1 MALDNKYDNFSKY
14 KGKIKIRNLDPE
26 VISLINTGGSS
37 GGSGYD
43 DTEIRNDLES
53 IHDTLDSHDN
63 LINNINIKI
72 SGAATKTE
80 LNQFRRKDVDIT
92 YNDLDADLKERLR
105 NKDSGSGGSSDNDDD
120 ILTELEELKSKVTIN
135 TGNINNNTSN
145 INSISQAL
153 DNYRIEST
161 NKNNEQD
168 ATISNNTNRIQQLEN
183 KITEK
188 NEITFDDLDPDLAIK
203 IEQIDNFSSDIDSLE
218 QQVSNNT
225 LSISNI
231 NLDLS
236 NLTSD
241 FSDLSQSID
250 SKINNINEVVEQN
263 TNNIDDINNTLN
275 TLTID
280 KIISFTNTPEEPD
293 KGKIKI
299 NNLTS
304 DLADKINNLS
314 SFNTDIEDIRNS
326 IIHPGRNIIGQDN
339 QFVYKNG
346 EDLYTKR
353 IFSFINIASTEE
365 EIESFKNQGKSPIYD
380 KTNNILYTLSI
391 DDDTDSQILTIIN
404 DGLTNRDYNNIF
416 LLDPNHGSFYF
427 NDNGSLINILVQDD
441 IDKGLFLGNWSFV
454 PTENTF
460 QLKYLDDVFQ
470 EWSISDTDTLNDNVS
485 LMSLSDNTK
494 NDEYTE
500 LVYTINKKD
509 SISIKL
515 SKKQQYICK
524 VLILDKKTGLYT
536 DYNYEIFKI
545 YYLSDSIKISNL
557 TDSSITIKIV
567 Y

>member
-26 VISLINTGGSS
+26 VISFINTGGSS

-63 LINNINIKI
+63 LINNINTKI
-72 SGAATKTE
+72 SSAATKTE

-153 DNYRIEST
+153 DNYRTEST

-168 ATISNNTNRIQQLEN
+168 ATISSNTNRIQQLEN
-183 KITEK
+183 KITEN
-188 NEITFDDLDPDLAIK
+188 NEITFDDLDPDLAVK
-203 IEQIDNFSSDIDSLE
+203 IEQIDNFSSDIDSLK
-218 QQVSNNT
+218 QKVSNNT

-241 FSDLSQSID
+241 FSDLSQSINSRID
-250 SKINNINEVVEQN
+250 NINEVVEQN

-314 SFNTDIEDIRNS
+314 SFSTDIEDIKNS

-353 IFSFINIASTEE
+353 IFSFFNTASTEE
-365 EIESFKNQGKSPIYD
+365 EFLSLKTQNKSPIYYRVD
-380 KTNNILYTLSI
+380 NNIYEASGSDWI
-391 DDDTDSQILTIIN
+391 AIE
-404 DGLTNRDYNNIF
+404 DGLSNTNYNNIYLF
-416 LLDPNHGSFYF
+416 DPKHGSFYF
-427 NDNGSLINILVQDD
+427 NDNGSLINILSQDD
-441 IDKGLFLGNWSFV
+441 MDKGLSLGNWSFI
-454 PTENTF
+454 PSENTF

-470 EWSISDTDTLNDNVS
+470 EWSVSDINTNTLNDNIS
-485 LMSLSDNTK
+485 LMSLNDNDK

-500 LVYTINKKD
+500 LIYTINKKD

-545 YYLSDSIKISNL
+545 YYLSDSIKIFNL
-557 TDSSITIKIV
+557 TDSSITIKIA

>member
-26 VISLINTGGSS
+26 VISFINTGGSS

-63 LINNINIKI
+63 LINNINTKI
-72 SGAATKTE
+72 SSAATKTD
-80 LNQFRRKDVDIT
+80 LNQFRRKDIDIT
-92 YNDLDADLKERLR
+92 YNDLDSDLKERLR

-153 DNYRIEST
+153 DNYKIEST

-183 KITEK
+183 KVTEN

-203 IEQIDNFSSDIDSLE
+203 IEQINNFSSDIDSLE

-263 TNNIDDINNTLN
+263 TNNINDIDNTLN

-280 KIISFTNTPEEPD
+280 KIISFTNTPEDPD

-314 SFNTDIEDIRNS
+314 SFNTDIEDIKNS

-353 IFSFINIASTEE
+353 IFSFFNTASTEE
-365 EIESFKNQGKSPIYD
+365 EFLSLKTQNKSPIYYRVD
-380 KTNNILYTLSI
+380 NNIYESSGSDWI
-391 DDDTDSQILTIIN
+391 AIE
-404 DGLTNRDYNNIF
+404 DGLSNTNYNNIYLF
-416 LLDPNHGSFYF
+416 DPEHGSFYF
-427 NDNGSLINILVQDD
+427 NDNGSLINILSQDD
-441 IDKGLFLGNWSFV
+441 MDKGLFLGNWSFI
-454 PTENTF
+454 PGENTF

-470 EWSISDTDTLNDNVS
+470 EWSVSDTDTNTLNDNIS
-485 LMSLSDNTK
+485 LMSLNDNDK

-500 LVYTINKKD
+500 LIYTINKKD

-536 DYNYEIFKI
+536 DYNYEMFKT
-545 YYLSDSIKISNL
+545 YYLSDSIKIFNL

>member
-63 LINNINIKI
+63 LINNINTKI
-72 SGAATKTE
+72 SSAATKTE

-153 DNYRIEST
+153 DNYRTEST

-183 KITEK
+183 KITEN

-203 IEQIDNFSSDIDSLE
+203 IEQIDNFSSDIDSLK
-218 QQVSNNT
+218 QKVSNNT

-250 SKINNINEVVEQN
+250 SKIDNINEVVEQN

-314 SFNTDIEDIRNS
+314 SFNTDIEDIKNS

-353 IFSFINIASTEE
+353 IFSFFNTASTEE
-365 EIESFKNQGKSPIYD
+365 EFLSLKTQNKSPIYYRVD
-380 KTNNILYTLSI
+380 NNIYEVSGSDWI
-391 DDDTDSQILTIIN
+391 AIE
-404 DGLTNRDYNNIF
+404 DGLSNTNYNNIYLF
-416 LLDPNHGSFYF
+416 DPKHGSFYF
-427 NDNGSLINILVQDD
+427 NDNGSLINILSQDD
-441 IDKGLFLGNWSFV
+441 MDKGLSLGNWSFI
-454 PTENTF
+454 PGENTF

-470 EWSISDTDTLNDNVS
+470 EWSVSDTNTNTLNDNIS
-485 LMSLSDNTK
+485 LMSLNDNDK

-500 LVYTINKKD
+500 LIYTINKKD

>member
-63 LINNINIKI
+63 LINNINTKI
-72 SGAATKTE
+72 SSAATKTE

-92 YNDLDADLKERLR
+92 YNDLDSDLKERLR

-153 DNYRIEST
+153 DSYRIEST

-183 KITEK
+183 KITEN

-203 IEQIDNFSSDIDSLE
+203 IEQIDNFSSDIDSLK
-218 QQVSNNT
+218 QKVSNNT

-250 SKINNINEVVEQN
+250 SKIDNINEVVEQN

-314 SFNTDIEDIRNS
+314 SFSTDIEDIKNS

-353 IFSFINIASTEE
+353 IFSFFNTASTEE
-365 EIESFKNQGKSPIYD
+365 EFLSLKTQNKSPIYYRVD
-380 KTNNILYTLSI
+380 NNIYEASGSDWI
-391 DDDTDSQILTIIN
+391 AIE
-404 DGLTNRDYNNIF
+404 DGLSNVNYNNIYLF
-416 LLDPNHGSFYF
+416 DPKHGSFYF
-427 NDNGSLINILVQDD
+427 NDNGSLINILSQDD
-441 IDKGLFLGNWSFV
+441 MDKGLSLGNWSFI
-454 PTENTF
+454 PGENTF

-470 EWSISDTDTLNDNVS
+470 EWSVSDTNTNTLNDNIS
-485 LMSLSDNTK
+485 LMSLNDNDK

-500 LVYTINKKD
+500 LIYTINKKD

>member
-26 VISLINTGGSS
+26 VISFINTGGSS

-63 LINNINIKI
+63 LINNINTKI
-72 SGAATKTE
+72 SSAATKTE

-92 YNDLDADLKERLR
+92 YNDLDSDLKERLR

-153 DNYRIEST
+153 DNYRTEST

-168 ATISNNTNRIQQLEN
+168 ATISSNTNRIQQLEN
-183 KITEK
+183 KITEN

-203 IEQIDNFSSDIDSLE
+203 IEQIDNFSSDIDSLK
-218 QQVSNNT
+218 QKVSNNT

-250 SKINNINEVVEQN
+250 SKIDNINEVVEQN
-263 TNNIDDINNTLN
+263 TNNINDIDNTLN

-280 KIISFTNTPEEPD
+280 KIISFTNTPEDPD

-314 SFNTDIEDIRNS
+314 SFNTDIEDIKNS

-353 IFSFINIASTEE
+353 IFSFFNTASTEE
-365 EIESFKNQGKSPIYD
+365 EF
-380 KTNNILYTLSI
+380 LS
-391 DDDTDSQILTIIN
+391 
-404 DGLTNRDYNNIF
+404 
-416 LLDPNHGSFYF
+416 
-427 NDNGSLINILVQDD
+427 
-441 IDKGLFLGNWSFV
+441 
-454 PTENTF
+454 
-460 QLKYLDDVFQ
+460 
-470 EWSISDTDTLNDNVS
+470 
-485 LMSLSDNTK
+485 
-494 NDEYTE
+494 
-500 LVYTINKKD
+500 
-509 SISIKL
+509 
-515 SKKQQYICK
+515 
-524 VLILDKKTGLYT
+524 
-536 DYNYEIFKI
+536 
-545 YYLSDSIKISNL
+545 
-557 TDSSITIKIV
+557 
-567 Y
+567 

>member
-63 LINNINIKI
+63 LINNINTKI
-72 SGAATKTE
+72 SSAATKTD
-80 LNQFRRKDVDIT
+80 LNQFRRKDIDIT
-92 YNDLDADLKERLR
+92 YNDLDSDLKERLR

-153 DNYRIEST
+153 DNYRTEST

-183 KITEK
+183 KITEN

-250 SKINNINEVVEQN
+250 SKIDNINEVVEQN

-314 SFNTDIEDIRNS
+314 SFNTDIEDIKNS

-353 IFSFINIASTEE
+353 IFSFFNTASTEE
-365 EIESFKNQGKSPIYD
+365 EFLSLKTQNKSPIYYRVD
-380 KTNNILYTLSI
+380 NNIYEVSGSDWI
-391 DDDTDSQILTIIN
+391 AIE
-404 DGLTNRDYNNIF
+404 DGLSNTNYNNIYLF
-416 LLDPNHGSFYF
+416 DPKHGSFYF
-427 NDNGSLINILVQDD
+427 NDNGSLINILSQDD
-441 IDKGLFLGNWSFV
+441 MDKGLSLGNWSFI
-454 PTENTF
+454 PGENTF

-470 EWSISDTDTLNDNVS
+470 EWSVSDTNTNTLNDNIS
-485 LMSLSDNTK
+485 LMSLNDNDK

-500 LVYTINKKD
+500 LIYTINKKD

-524 VLILDKKTGLYT
+524 ALILDKKTGLYT

>member
-63 LINNINIKI
+63 LINNINTKI

-153 DNYRIEST
+153 DSYRIEST

-183 KITEK
+183 KITEN

-203 IEQIDNFSSDIDSLE
+203 IEQINNFSSDIDSLE

-250 SKINNINEVVEQN
+250 SKIDNINEVVEQN

-314 SFNTDIEDIRNS
+314 SFNTDIEDIKNS

-353 IFSFINIASTEE
+353 IFSFFNTASTEE
-365 EIESFKNQGKSPIYD
+365 EFLSLKTQNKSPIYYRVD
-380 KTNNILYTLSI
+380 NNIYEVSGSDWI
-391 DDDTDSQILTIIN
+391 AIE
-404 DGLTNRDYNNIF
+404 DGLSNTNYNNIYLF
-416 LLDPNHGSFYF
+416 DPKHGSFYF
-427 NDNGSLINILVQDD
+427 NDNGSLINILSQDD
-441 IDKGLFLGNWSFV
+441 MDKGLSLGNWSFI
-454 PTENTF
+454 PGENTF

-470 EWSISDTDTLNDNVS
+470 EWSVSDTNTNTLNDNIS
-485 LMSLSDNTK
+485 LMSLNDNDK

-500 LVYTINKKD
+500 LIYTINKKD

-524 VLILDKKTGLYT
+524 ALILDKKTGLYT

>member
-26 VISLINTGGSS
+26 IISLINTGGSS

-63 LINNINIKI
+63 LINNINTKI
-72 SGAATKTE
+72 SSAATKTE

-153 DNYRIEST
+153 DNYKTEST

-168 ATISNNTNRIQQLEN
+168 ATISSNANRIQQLEN
-183 KITEK
+183 KVTEN

-203 IEQIDNFSSDIDSLE
+203 IEQIGNFSSDIDSLK
-218 QQVSNNT
+218 QKVSNNT

-250 SKINNINEVVEQN
+250 SKIDNINEVVEQN
-263 TNNIDDINNTLN
+263 TNNINDIDNTLN

-280 KIISFTNTPEEPD
+280 KIISFTNTPEDPD

-314 SFNTDIEDIRNS
+314 SFNTDIEDIKNS

-353 IFSFINIASTEE
+353 IFSFFNTASTEE
-365 EIESFKNQGKSPIYD
+365 EFLSLKTQNKSPIYYRVD
-380 KTNNILYTLSI
+380 NNIYEVSGSDWI
-391 DDDTDSQILTIIN
+391 AIE
-404 DGLTNRDYNNIF
+404 DGLSNTNYNNIYLF
-416 LLDPNHGSFYF
+416 DPKHGSFYF
-427 NDNGSLINILVQDD
+427 NDNGSLINILSQDD
-441 IDKGLFLGNWSFV
+441 MDKGLSLGNWSFI
-454 PTENTF
+454 PGENTF

-470 EWSISDTDTLNDNVS
+470 EWSVSDTNTNTLNDNIS
-485 LMSLSDNTK
+485 LMSLNDNDK

-500 LVYTINKKD
+500 LIYTINKKD

>member
-26 VISLINTGGSS
+26 VISFINTGGSS

-53 IHDTLDSHDN
+53 IHDTLNSHDN
-63 LINNINIKI
+63 LINNINAKI
-72 SGAATKTE
+72 SSAATKTE

-92 YNDLDADLKERLR
+92 YNDLDSDLKERLR

-153 DNYRIEST
+153 DNYRTEST

-168 ATISNNTNRIQQLEN
+168 ATISSNTNRIQQLEN
-183 KITEK
+183 KITEN

-203 IEQIDNFSSDIDSLE
+203 IEQIDNFSSDIDSLK
-218 QQVSNNT
+218 QKVSNNT

-250 SKINNINEVVEQN
+250 SKIDNINEVVEQN
-263 TNNIDDINNTLN
+263 TNNINDIDNTLN

-314 SFNTDIEDIRNS
+314 SFNTDIEDIKNS

-353 IFSFINIASTEE
+353 IFSFFNTASTEE
-365 EIESFKNQGKSPIYD
+365 EFLSLKTQNKSPIYYRVD
-380 KTNNILYTLSI
+380 NNIYEVSGSDWI
-391 DDDTDSQILTIIN
+391 AVE
-404 DGLTNRDYNNIF
+404 DGLSNTNYNNIYLF
-416 LLDPNHGSFYF
+416 DPKHGSFYF
-427 NDNGSLINILVQDD
+427 NDNGSLINILSQDD
-441 IDKGLFLGNWSFV
+441 MDKGLSLGNWSFI
-454 PTENTF
+454 PSENTF

-470 EWSISDTDTLNDNVS
+470 EWSVSDTNTNTLNDNIS
-485 LMSLSDNTK
+485 LMSLNDNDK

-500 LVYTINKKD
+500 LIYTINKKD

-524 VLILDKKTGLYT
+524 VLILDKKAGLYT

-545 YYLSDSIKISNL
+545 YYLSDSIKIFNL

>member
-63 LINNINIKI
+63 LINNINTKI
-72 SGAATKTE
+72 SSAATKTE

-153 DNYRIEST
+153 DNYRTEST

-183 KITEK
+183 KITEN

-203 IEQIDNFSSDIDSLE
+203 IEQIDNFSSDIDSLK
-218 QQVSNNT
+218 QKVSNNT

-250 SKINNINEVVEQN
+250 SKIDNINEVVEQN

-314 SFNTDIEDIRNS
+314 SFNTDIEDIKNS

-353 IFSFINIASTEE
+353 IFSFFNTASTEE
-365 EIESFKNQGKSPIYD
+365 EFLSLKTQNKSPIYYRVD
-380 KTNNILYTLSI
+380 NNIYEVSGSDWI
-391 DDDTDSQILTIIN
+391 AIE
-404 DGLTNRDYNNIF
+404 DGLSNTNYNNIYLF
-416 LLDPNHGSFYF
+416 DPKHGSFYF
-427 NDNGSLINILVQDD
+427 NDNGSLINILSQDD
-441 IDKGLFLGNWSFV
+441 MDKGLSLGNWSFI
-454 PTENTF
+454 PGENTF

-470 EWSISDTDTLNDNVS
+470 EWSVSDTNTNTLNDNIS
-485 LMSLSDNTK
+485 LMSLNDNDK

-500 LVYTINKKD
+500 LIYTINKKD

-524 VLILDKKTGLYT
+524 ALILDKKTGLYT

>member
-53 IHDTLDSHDN
+53 IHNTLDSHDN
-63 LINNINIKI
+63 LINNINTKI
-72 SGAATKTE
+72 SSAATKTE

-153 DNYRIEST
+153 DNYRTEST

-183 KITEK
+183 KITEN

-203 IEQIDNFSSDIDSLE
+203 IEQIDNFSSDIDSLK
-218 QQVSNNT
+218 QKVSNNT

-250 SKINNINEVVEQN
+250 SKIDNINEVVEQN

-314 SFNTDIEDIRNS
+314 SFNTDIEDIKNS

-353 IFSFINIASTEE
+353 IFSFFNTASTEE
-365 EIESFKNQGKSPIYD
+365 EFLSLKTQNKSPIYYRVD
-380 KTNNILYTLSI
+380 NNIYEVSGSDWI
-391 DDDTDSQILTIIN
+391 AIE
-404 DGLTNRDYNNIF
+404 DGLSNTNYNNIYLF
-416 LLDPNHGSFYF
+416 DPKHGSFYF
-427 NDNGSLINILVQDD
+427 NDNGSLINILSQDD
-441 IDKGLFLGNWSFV
+441 MDKGLSLGNWSFI
-454 PTENTF
+454 PGENTF

-470 EWSISDTDTLNDNVS
+470 EWSVSDTNTNTLNDNIS
-485 LMSLSDNTK
+485 LMSLNDNDK

-500 LVYTINKKD
+500 LIYTINKKD

-524 VLILDKKTGLYT
+524 ALILDKKTGLYT

>member
-53 IHDTLDSHDN
+53 IHDTLDSHNN
-63 LINNINIKI
+63 LINNINTKI
-72 SGAATKTE
+72 SSAATKTE

-92 YNDLDADLKERLR
+92 YNDLDSDLKERLR

-153 DNYRIEST
+153 DNYKIEST

-168 ATISNNTNRIQQLEN
+168 ATISSNTNRIQQLEN
-183 KITEK
+183 KVTEN

-236 NLTSD
+236 NLTSN
-241 FSDLSQSID
+241 FSDLSQNID

-263 TNNIDDINNTLN
+263 TNNINDIDNTLN

-280 KIISFTNTPEEPD
+280 KIISFTNTPEDPD

-314 SFNTDIEDIRNS
+314 SFSTDIEDIKNS

-353 IFSFINIASTEE
+353 IFSFFNTASTEE
-365 EIESFKNQGKSPIYD
+365 EFLSLKTQNKSPIYYRVD
-380 KTNNILYTLSI
+380 NNIYEVSGSDWI
-391 DDDTDSQILTIIN
+391 AIE
-404 DGLTNRDYNNIF
+404 DGLSNTNYNNIYLF
-416 LLDPNHGSFYF
+416 DPKHGSFYF
-427 NDNGSLINILVQDD
+427 NDNGSLINILSQDD
-441 IDKGLFLGNWSFV
+441 MDKGLSLGNWSFI
-454 PTENTF
+454 PGENTF

-470 EWSISDTDTLNDNVS
+470 EWSVSDTNTNTLNDNIS
-485 LMSLSDNTK
+485 LMSLNDNDK

-500 LVYTINKKD
+500 LIYTINKKD

-524 VLILDKKTGLYT
+524 ALILDKKTGLYT